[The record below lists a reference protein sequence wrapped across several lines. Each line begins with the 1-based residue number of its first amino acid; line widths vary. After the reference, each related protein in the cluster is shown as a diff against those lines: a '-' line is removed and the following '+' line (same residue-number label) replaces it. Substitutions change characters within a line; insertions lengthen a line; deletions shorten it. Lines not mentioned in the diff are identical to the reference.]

1 MISFT
6 VSAIDII
13 LALAV
18 ILLSILYLRKVQS
31 FPASLSFNSVRHDV
45 QREDPSYDFQS
56 LLPETL
62 DDYEEL
68 DDSEDE
74 VSVFSN
80 TF

>member
-6 VSAIDII
+6 ISAIDII

-18 ILLSILYLRKVQS
+18 VMLSILYLRKVQS
-31 FPASLSFNSVRHDV
+31 FPESFSFDSIKHDV
-45 QREDPSYDFQS
+45 EQQDPSYDFQD

-62 DDYEEL
+62 DYSEEL

-74 VSVFSN
+74 VSVFCNS
-80 TF
+80 F

>member
-18 ILLSILYLRKVQS
+18 VMLSILYLRKVQS
-31 FPASLSFNSVRHDV
+31 FPESLSFDSVTHDV
-45 QREDPSYDFQS
+45 RQQDPSYDFQS

-74 VSVFSN
+74 VSVFCNS
-80 TF
+80 F